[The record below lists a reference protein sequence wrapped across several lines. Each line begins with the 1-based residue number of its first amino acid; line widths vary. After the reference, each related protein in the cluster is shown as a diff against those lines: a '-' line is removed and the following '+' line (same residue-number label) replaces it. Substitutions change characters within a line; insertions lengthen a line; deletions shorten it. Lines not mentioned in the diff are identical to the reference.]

1 MKLPWELEAK
11 IFSALHIKGTF
22 QTGFLFVFCLFGFLF
37 FVCSDKFNLRF
48 HSWPWMS
55 TLYHCSAIT
64 TSIGILIFQACTTWP
79 SSQWTR
85 RFSVV
90 LWGQRSRCSC
100 GLEEH
105 YWQQW
110 NEYMRE
116 KKKTL
121 LWERVQVLPGKIVI
135 ERRGKGRQKANLE
148 VGQKQKQNKETK
160 QGRSACFTLEESW
173 RRIWDF

>member
-1 MKLPWELEAK
+1 MKLPWELEEK

-22 QTGFLFVFCLFGFLF
+22 QTGFLFVFWLLGFLF
-37 FVCSDKFNLRF
+37 FVCSDKFNLCF

-64 TSIGILIFQACTTWP
+64 LSIGILIFQACTTWP

-116 KKKTL
+116 KKNLAVRTCTSTAREDSHRK
-121 LWERVQVLPGKIVI
+121 E
-135 ERRGKGRQKANLE
+135 GKGETERQLRSWAKTKA
-148 VGQKQKQNKETK
+148 KQRNKT
-160 QGRSACFTLEESW
+160 R
-173 RRIWDF
+173 

>member
-1 MKLPWELEAK
+1 MKLPWELEVK

-22 QTGFLFVFCLFGFLF
+22 QTGFLFVFWLLGFLF
-37 FVCSDKFNLRF
+37 FVCSDKFNLCF

-64 TSIGILIFQACTTWP
+64 ISIGILIFQACTTWP

-110 NEYMRE
+110 NEYMRG

-135 ERRGKGRQKANLE
+135 ERRGKGRQKDNLE